1 LSLKLTPELKSI
13 LSLAKSK
20 RDYTGL
26 ISALSTLNK
35 EAIKLPDLVK
45 EVHLFKIGEKGLY

>member
-1 LSLKLTPELKSI
+1 M

-20 RDYTGL
+20 RDYTKL
-26 ISALSTLNK
+26 INILGTLNK